1 MGIGS
6 ITSWSRTSSMQMTM
20 SNSTDTKS
28 KSIQDEITDVQRE
41 IRKLSTKEE
50 YSVSEKAIEQQ
61 KLKQE
66 KSSLDTELKLHQDQL
81 LKSQKREVM
90 MAKLKEERETSVNAV
105 DKKETSADKQQVDQ
119 KVTSADR
126 QQADKKEQAVGR
138 QQEDR
143 QGTVITDN
151 SDGTVILKEEKVS
164 DEKTSVDAAGEKKE
178 NIETDTA
185 VNAGLSSK
193 EMHTMVSARNSVQ
206 RADRQGVVI
215 ARIKDGVAIFKGEID
230 QDERNGVDTEK
241 KQAELEKMEKRE
253 QRANAYQF
261 STLGEANSTV
271 RAAAAANVSGTID
284 ETKVNTE
291 NNVIRLF
298 EEDQAR
304 QQRFYVSFG

>member
-6 ITSWSRTSSMQMTM
+6 VSSWNRTSGMQMTM
-20 SNSTDTKS
+20 SKSTDTKS
-28 KSIQDEITDVQRE
+28 KSIQDEITDVQQE
-41 IRKLSTKEE
+41 IRKLSSKEE

-90 MAKLKEERETSVNAV
+90 MAKLQEEKKVSVEET
-105 DKKETSADKQQVDQ
+105 DKKEPSAE
-119 KVTSADR
+119 
-126 QQADKKEQAVGR
+126 KKE
-138 QQEDR
+138 QEDR

-164 DEKTSVDAAGEKKE
+164 DDKTKDAAEEKKE
-178 NIETDTA
+178 NIDTDATA
-185 VNAGLSSK
+185 DTGLSNK

-253 QRANAYQF
+253 QRANAYQY
-261 STLGEANSTV
+261 SALGEANSTV
-271 RAAAAANVSGTID
+271 RTAAKANVSGTTD